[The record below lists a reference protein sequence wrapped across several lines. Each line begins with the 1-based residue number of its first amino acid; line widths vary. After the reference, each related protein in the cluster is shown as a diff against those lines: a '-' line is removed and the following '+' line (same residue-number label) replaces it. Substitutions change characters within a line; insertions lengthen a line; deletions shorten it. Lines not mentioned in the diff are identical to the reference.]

1 MINMGNK
8 KEELLSFPKAQQIQE
23 NIEVKNET
31 KKMYQGTATN
41 KLATI
46 NTKKIIVDSI
56 TGNAT
61 IEDNGIKILL
71 ENHKNLKAGL
81 RISTQ
86 KLLDI
91 SIVYLTANN
100 HYKEADIN
108 KVNTDVSIPLK
119 EYARHLGCDVTLRI
133 NKKSS
138 EEEIEKEK
146 SRVKNLIGKIRTK
159 VKEDLETLD
168 KMILSWV
175 EPKKGKKGSDLDYE
189 NIRILQKHGIKN
201 GVINLRFTQDIAFYL
216 NNSYLTN
223 YPTKLLTLDERN
235 PLSYQL
241 GRKLSLHNN
250 IENNIKNRTQ
260 NIISI
265 KTLLKNIGS
274 LRTLEEINEKDP
286 GHWEE
291 RIKNPLENALNILQD
306 KEILKYWEYSNTK
319 GTPLRDEQIEI
330 SNYKTFEE
338 LYIHFEINK

>member
-1 MINMGNK
+1 MGKENLLAFPQAQTTQETLK
-8 KEELLSFPKAQQIQE
+8 KQ
-23 NIEVKNET
+23 NECR
-31 KKMYQGTATN
+31 KMYQGTATN
-41 KLATI
+41 KLSTI
-46 NTKKIIVDSI
+46 DTKKIIVDSI

-71 ENHKNLKAGL
+71 ENHKKLKAGL

-86 KLLDI
+86 KLLDM
-91 SIVYLTANN
+91 SIIYLTANN
-100 HYKEADIN
+100 HYKETDIN
-108 KVNTDVSIPLK
+108 KVNTDISISLK
-119 EYARHLGCDVTLRI
+119 EYARFLGYDVTLHI
-133 NKKSS
+133 NENSA

-250 IENNIKNRTQ
+250 IENNIKNGTQ
-260 NIISI
+260 NIIGI

-319 GTPLRDEQIEI
+319 GIPLKDEQIEI
-330 SNYKTFEE
+330 NNYKIFEE
-338 LYIHFEINK
+338 LYIHFEINKD